1 MTGLDSIVSKIA
13 QESAASSRKIIF
25 DAKLEA
31 AAIIEKSEKES
42 EEAASK
48 ILLRANEEAA
58 VKRNISKS
66 KADSIIKNRYL
77 AIKNAIINDIISAAY
92 EQLTLLEDEEYFDFL
107 YRVCLQYAQSG
118 ECLMYLSK
126 ADLLR
131 LPKDFENKINMEIYE
146 KGAVQISKEPKEIE
160 NGFVLDYGK
169 YEINCTLKTIFDNS
183 KDSLKEK
190 LCRLIFED

>member
-13 QESAASSRKIIF
+13 QESAANSRKIIF

-92 EQLTLLEDEEYFDFL
+92 EQLTLLEDKEYFDFL
-107 YRVCLQYAQSG
+107 YRVCLQYVQSG
-118 ECLMYLSK
+118 ECLMHLSK

-131 LPKDFENKINMEIYE
+131 LPKDFENKINMAIYE

-183 KDSLKEK
+183 KDLLKEK